1 MRIFA
6 LEYVAGD
13 PVIDPD
19 LIPLVAARFKA
30 LGEPGRLAIL
40 AALQSGEMSVSELVR
55 ATGREQPNV
64 SQHLSSLAAAGLVES
79 RREGNRMIYRT
90 TDPTLVRI
98 CDAVCRSLAARARDE
113 IALRK
118 PLRAV
123 PARVRSR
130 G

>member
-6 LEYVAGD
+6 VEYAPGAA
-13 PVIDPD
+13 VIDPD
-19 LIPLVAARFKA
+19 LVPLVAARFKA

-40 AALQSGEMSVSELVR
+40 AALQAGEKSVSELVR
-55 ATGREQPNV
+55 ATGRGQPNV
-64 SQHLSSLAAAGLVES
+64 SQHLASLAAAGLVES

-90 TDPTLVRI
+90 TDPYLVRI
-98 CDAVCRSLAARARDE
+98 CDAVCRSLAARARQE
-113 IALRK
+113 IVFRK
-118 PLRAV
+118 PRRTA